1 MTPSD
6 ETFFRH
12 TLEQGAAAI
21 SVPLTTAQLDQCVR
35 YTTLLLQTNE
45 HTNLTRITIPVDIAI
60 KHFVDSLTVFRAVPD
75 LKQGARVADVG
86 TGAGFPGV
94 VLKIVRP
101 DISLTLLDSLG
112 KRLTFLREV
121 VEALELKDVA
131 FVHARAE
138 EAGRDAAH
146 RDRYDLVTAR
156 AVASLPTL
164 LEWCTPLCAVRG
176 RFVAMKA
183 SGADEELSVSDTAVQ
198 ELGIKLESDLALTLP
213 AASNE
218 VDFESAVSRRLLV
231 YRKNFPTRP
240 LYPRRTPEIKAK
252 PL

>member
-1 MTPSD
+1 MTPS
-6 ETFFRH
+6 EENLFRR
-12 TLEQGAAAI
+12 TLERGAAGI
-21 SVPLTTAQLDQCVR
+21 DVSLTQAQQDQCAR
-35 YTTLLLQTNE
+35 YTMLLLQTNQ
-45 HTNLTRITIPVDIAI
+45 HTNLTRITAPAEVAV
-60 KHFVDSLTVFRAVPD
+60 KHFVDSLTVLRAISD
-75 LKQGARVADVG
+75 LKQGASVADVG

-101 DISLTLLDSLG
+101 DLRLTLLDSLG

-121 VEALELKDVA
+121 ADALELRDVS

-138 EAGRDAAH
+138 EAGRDPDH

-164 LEWCTPLCAVRG
+164 LEWCTPLCRARG

-183 SGADEELSVSDTAVQ
+183 SGAEEELSISETAAS
-198 ELGIKLESDLALTLP
+198 ELGVRLENDLALTLP
-213 AASNE
+213 SVFEEEQDEQAA
-218 VDFESAVSRRLLV
+218 SRRLLV
-231 YRKNFPTRP
+231 YRKEFPTRAR
-240 LYPRRTPEIKAK
+240 YPRRTPEIKAQ

>member
-6 ETFFRH
+6 ETLFRD
-12 TLEQGAAAI
+12 TLEQGAASI
-21 SVPLTTAQLDQCVR
+21 GIPLTSSQLDQCAR
-35 YTTLLLQTNE
+35 YTHLLLKTNE
-45 HTNLTRITIPVDIAI
+45 HTNLTRITAPADVAI
-60 KHFVDSLTVFRAVPD
+60 KHFVDSLTVFSAITD
-75 LKQGARVADVG
+75 LKSGATVADVG

-101 DISLTLLDSLG
+101 DLKLTLLDSLG

-121 VEALELKDVA
+121 AQTLELRDVA

-138 EAGRDAAH
+138 ETGRDAAH

-176 RFVAMKA
+176 RFVALKA
-183 SGADEELSVSDTAVQ
+183 TGADDELSVSENAVR
-198 ELGIKLESDLALTLP
+198 ELGIRLENDLALTLP
-213 AASNE
+213 SVSDEEDTETAA
-218 VDFESAVSRRLLV
+218 SRRLLV

-240 LYPRRTPEIKAK
+240 LYPRRTSEIKAK